1 MQALNLPPTD
11 DKKDAPREASPTTTP
26 DPRQSRLRLLTFS
39 QSGIFVNRSSLAI
52 SPWTSRLA
60 FCAAMLLFAPAAML
74 VYGAAPAWVPVLAFL
89 DVPLG
94 PALLAGALGLCSAAA
109 LCLISLGR
117 APKFFEALRDF
128 LIPAALTLASS
139 TQTEIWQAPSS
150 WPDLLRLS
158 PMCAAFM
165 ALAQILL
172 VAISLGRK
180 GRHPSLLAQASLLA
194 TPFAFNWLLLLQTP
208 HLLQQMIGALPGGG
222 MLAERSRELG
232 GRMLVLAMF
241 NAGTALTLNALCIRI
256 LLREPRAY
264 ALLVVS
270 AAFAGLTP
278 IVADLGSTQ
287 TVAGLP
293 AVLGILAAI
302 LSVAV
307 AQAGLWGQTFLMT
320 GLLMDALKG
329 RRPVGYWGARYYR
342 DGMGKGAVYS
352 ALFLGLLFLVRG
364 LSTSSLVHAANL
376 AQPLLTHV
384 ALGALCMPLAKTILE
399 SFDGSRPFYARLLD
413 SALQPHLYLR
423 GAIIGLGLYLIPV
436 QAMILKTPGERFLM
450 GALIGALAY
459 AGAGL
464 AMDGVEMLQG
474 LRTKTQNWRVFLN
487 ASLLGGFVGGAIAW
501 YVDPAQSAVV
511 LNKFHLYVTLHVN
524 NPQDYVIYPL
534 FSKWGAMNLGPHS
547 GSARV
552 LFNESVSGVINWSL
566 AAPLFSINFFFLTA
580 LFARSWTPVRLL
592 VSRQGLIAVA
602 EQTVRVLRW
611 GLWMAPVIYSLLRI
625 SPDPTWYNQD
635 GAIRTLAAIWQS
647 FALTPEAFRSWSIE
661 TFLQLLAYDWVRI
674 MIWFDHMG
682 LRVATLVNLSFVGG
696 DALDEFMARFQGH
709 AGRTRCIPEAL
720 RRFATWAPLL
730 IPFFLPMG
738 ADWAHVWDGAE
749 AIQKTGQGQASP
761 LAVLVVIFAVASV
774 AVALV
779 RIRFRKEPTGDICV
793 ACGLQRPGFRA
804 ADEIIL
810 TNGVYTAVHTKD
822 GRGYSRVFSSVR
834 HGEEYDLTN
843 RPTSRAHNAGKFI
856 YLREDG
862 KPPWSLGFRPIT
874 RDDVETSVEPTGPLS
889 LRLTCFHRDIE
900 AWASVRVL
908 PDQNAEICR
917 IRVSNMGK
925 TPRRVELTSYREICL
940 NNPNPQLRHPF
951 YNRQHVATWFV
962 PELQSVFARNRMLKT
977 SPTAPGGTRPSP
989 EVYFHAAFIPDHGK
1003 GRLTGYQDTRNAF
1016 VGDNTLGDPAGL
1028 YSPLIGLDDR
1038 DLHYTFDPIASLR
1051 LVFDLAPGETGE
1063 AHFVDGYAPTAE
1075 DGSRML
1081 RRIMGLGVGTDAH
1094 PLKPSR
1100 ASREIREPSIQE
1112 MLHPKPEEAFNFSED
1127 GEELRLSWKTPRR
1140 WAHLMVNELGYG
1152 TLVTNDGAFSSFMGN
1167 SQQNAL
1173 TPFAPDSM
1181 TTQDPGQ
1188 VLYLRDT
1195 ATDKVSSPTYIPFRE
1210 KDAELDVTFG
1220 LGHCVFR
1227 KTLGSVSTELTA
1239 FVLHDEPMEVR
1250 LLRIVNNGSEPVTY
1264 CATFFAQILLA
1275 DVAID
1280 SVGQIIAE
1288 EDREAGVLFFNRPE
1302 NRFQHGWAFVCSSL
1316 PCNAMETRLNR
1327 FMGDGRTVLNP
1338 YMVEEGMPDPLQDD
1352 DGYRVAA
1359 LSGKLT
1365 VPAGGE
1371 ASMHIMLGQAPEQK
1385 DCRRL
1390 MASMRRT
1397 EDVLA
1402 ALERTKGM
1410 WRDLLGTVRIETNS
1424 PAFDRLVN
1432 TWLPYQALTAR
1443 LWGRLGPQQRSGAF
1457 GFRDQLQDV
1466 LPLTMLR
1473 PHQARA
1479 QILLHARQQ
1488 FLRGDVL
1495 QWWHQTWDGRT
1506 GLGIRNRASDPHLWL
1521 AYMTCRYVE
1530 VSGDRSILTESIPF
1544 LEGPKIPRGQEGIA
1558 FVPRLSRDS
1567 GTLLE
1572 HCLRAVDLTLER
1584 LGDNGLPLMGAH
1596 DWNDGLNALGA
1607 GGKGTSVWLGFFL
1620 HDVLRTIIP
1629 LVEDRYGQSRAD
1641 RYRAQAAKLREALE
1655 KMWQGDHFA
1664 RAVSDKGELID
1675 YADAL
1680 CSAWPLLSGAADPER
1695 GETALLT
1702 GLSRLEKENMV
1713 LLLTPH
1719 FDEDSKPYL
1728 GRIADYPPGVREN
1741 GAQYSHGASW
1751 LVDALTVMAARAS
1764 EAGDAAGAARWRKDA
1779 LRVWLKISPLAH
1791 ARAEEL
1797 QTFGLP
1803 PHQQPADIF
1812 HGPGYEGR
1820 GGWSWYTGAA
1830 ARMLWAAYGLL
1841 GVGMRDGKPH
1851 LDTTVL
1857 EADGVLQVRK
1867 VWMHGKEVFIGKD
1880 EENSDV

>member
-1 MQALNLPPTD
+1 
-11 DKKDAPREASPTTTP
+11 
-26 DPRQSRLRLLTFS
+26 
-39 QSGIFVNRSSLAI
+39 
-52 SPWTSRLA
+52 
-60 FCAAMLLFAPAAML
+60 ML
-74 VYGAAPAWVPVLAFL
+74 VHGAAPDWVPTLTVLGA
-89 DVPLG
+89 PLG
-94 PALLAGALGLCSAAA
+94 PALLAGILGLCSAAA
-109 LCLISLGR
+109 LCLVSIGR
-117 APKFFEALRDF
+117 APVFLEALRDF

-139 TQTEIWQAPSS
+139 AQIEIWQAPGAWS
-150 WPDLLRLS
+150 DLLRLS
-158 PMCAAFM
+158 PLCAAFTAM
-165 ALAQILL
+165 AHILL

-180 GRHPSLLAQASLLA
+180 GRHPSLLAQVSLLA
-194 TPFAFNWLLLLQTP
+194 APLAFNWLLLLQTP
-208 HLLQQMIGALPGGG
+208 RLLQQMIGALPGGSL
-222 MLAERSRELG
+222 LAERSRELG
-232 GRMLVLAMF
+232 GRMLVLAIF
-241 NAGTALTLNALCIRI
+241 NAGTALALNALCIRI

-264 ALLVVS
+264 ALLFVS

-278 IVADLGSTQ
+278 LVADLGSTEA
-287 TVAGLP
+287 VAGLP
-293 AVLGILAAI
+293 AILGIAVAI
-302 LSVAV
+302 LAVAL

-329 RRPVGYWGARYYR
+329 RRPAGYWGARYYR
-342 DGMGKGAVYS
+342 DGLGKGAVYS

-364 LSTSSLVHAANL
+364 LSSSSLVHAADL

-399 SFDGSRPFYARLLD
+399 SFDGSRPFHSRLLD

-423 GAIIGLGLYLIPV
+423 GAIIGCGLYLIPV
-436 QAMILKTPGERFLM
+436 QAMILKTPGERFLL
-450 GALIGALAY
+450 GALIGGLAY

-464 AMDGVEMLQG
+464 VLDGVEMLQG

-501 YVDPAQSAVV
+501 YVDPAQSAIV
-511 LNKFHLYVTLHVN
+511 LNKFRLYVTLHVN

-566 AAPLFSINFFFLTA
+566 AAPLFSVNFFFLTA

-696 DALDEFMARFQGH
+696 DALDELMARFQGH

-761 LAVLVVIFAVASV
+761 LAVLVVLFAMASV
-774 AVALV
+774 TVALV
-779 RIRFRKEPTGDICV
+779 RVRFRKEPTGDMCV
-793 ACGLQRPGFRA
+793 ACGLQRPGFRP
-804 ADEIIL
+804 ADEIVL
-810 TNGVYTAVHTKD
+810 TNGVYTAVHTQD

-843 RPTSRAHNAGKFI
+843 RPTSRAHNAGKFM

-862 KPPWSLGFRPIT
+862 NPPWSLGFRPIT

-889 LRLTCFHRDIE
+889 VRLTCLHRDIE
-900 AWASVRVL
+900 AWVSSWVL
-908 PDQNAEICR
+908 PDQNAEIY
-917 IRVSNMGK
+917 RVRLSNMGK
-925 TPRRVELTSYREICL
+925 TPRRVELTTYREICL

-951 YNRQHVATWFV
+951 YNRQHIATWFV
-962 PELQSVFARNRMLKT
+962 PELQAVFARNRMIK
-977 SPTAPGGTRPSP
+977 SVPTAHGGARPSP
-989 EVYFHAAFIPDHGK
+989 EVYFHAAHIPDRSRT
-1003 GRLTGYQDTRNAF
+1003 RLTGYQDSRIAF
-1016 VGDNTLGDPAGL
+1016 VGDGTLRDPAGL
-1028 YSPLIGLDDR
+1028 TAPPLGLEDR

-1051 LVFDLAPGETGE
+1051 VSFDLEPGQMSEMFF
-1063 AHFVDGYAPTAE
+1063 ADGYAPSAAE
-1075 DGSRML
+1075 GSAML
-1081 RRIMGLGVGTDAH
+1081 RRVLGLDRGADEH

-1100 ASREIREPSIQE
+1100 ASREIREPSLDE
-1112 MLHPKPEEAFNFSED
+1112 MLRPAGEGAFRFSGS
-1127 GEELRLSWKTPRR
+1127 GEELHLGWKTPRR

-1152 TLVTNDGAFSSFMGN
+1152 TLATNDGSFASFKGN

-1195 ATDKVSSPTYIPFRE
+1195 ATGEVTSPTYIPFRE
-1210 KDAELDVTFG
+1210 KDADMSITFG

-1227 KTLGSVSTELTA
+1227 KTRGEIATELTA
-1239 FVLHDEPMEVR
+1239 FVLHDQPMEAR
-1250 LLRIVNNGSEPVTY
+1250 LLRIVNSGQRPVTY
-1264 CATFFAQILLA
+1264 DVTFFAQIILA
-1275 DVAID
+1275 DVPID
-1280 SVGQIIAE
+1280 SVGQIVAE
-1288 EDREAGVLFFNRPE
+1288 EDREAGALFFNRPE

-1316 PCNAMETRLNR
+1316 PCTAAETVLNR
-1327 FMGDGRTVLNP
+1327 FMGAGRTVFNP
-1338 YMVEEGMPDPLQDD
+1338 VMVAKGRPDPQQED

-1359 LSGKLT
+1359 LSGSIT

-1371 ASMHIMLGQAPEQK
+1371 ACMHVLLGQAPEQS

-1390 MASMRRT
+1390 MAAMRRT
-1397 EDVLA
+1397 EDLLA
-1402 ALERTKGM
+1402 ALERTKDT
-1410 WRDLLGTVRIETNS
+1410 WRELLGTIRIETNS

-1432 TWLPYQALTAR
+1432 IWLPYQALTAR

-1495 QWWHQTWDGRT
+1495 QWWHQTWDERT

-1530 VSGDRSILTESIPF
+1530 ISGDRSILTESIPF
-1544 LEGPKIPRGQEGIA
+1544 LEGPAIPRGQEGIA
-1558 FVPRLSRDS
+1558 FVPRQSRDR

-1596 DWNDGLNALGA
+1596 DWNDGLSALGV

-1620 HDVLRTIIP
+1620 HDVLRTIAP
-1629 LVEDRYGQSRAD
+1629 LVEERFGQSRAD
-1641 RYRAQAAKLREALE
+1641 RYRARAARLREALE
-1655 KMWQGDHFA
+1655 GMWQGDHYA
-1664 RAVSDKGELID
+1664 RAVSDRGEIID

-1695 GETALLT
+1695 GQTALLT

-1713 LLLTPH
+1713 LLLTPS
-1719 FDEDSKPYL
+1719 FDESSTPYP

-1741 GAQYSHGASW
+1741 GGQYSHGSSW
-1751 LVDALTVMAARAS
+1751 LVDALTVLAGRAS
-1764 EAGDAAGAARWRKDA
+1764 RAGDAAAAARWRRDA
-1779 LRVWLKISPLAH
+1779 LRVWLKISPLGH
-1791 ARAEEL
+1791 ARADEL
-1797 QTFGLP
+1797 AVFGLP

-1841 GVGMRDGKPH
+1841 GIGMRDGKPE

-1867 VWMHGKEVFIGKD
+1867 VWMHGKEVFVGKD
-1880 EENSDV
+1880 EDENNV